1 MTPRRA
7 GRRVRTVS
15 AIFGMVL
22 SLAPALSTAEGPGP
36 DSIELSQYGGGTL
49 VLDGP
54 AQRIVTLAPHL
65 AELVY
70 LSGAG
75 ERLVATVAY
84 SDFPAAAADL
94 PRIGDAFR
102 FDLEQLVA
110 LEPDLVL
117 AWDSGNPDAA
127 LTAMDRL
134 GLPVWRTEI
143 RDIPAMAL
151 LLEALGKATNLPTS
165 APADDVRTRWRSLK
179 TRNAGQR
186 PLRYFYQVA
195 ERPLYTINGQHL
207 ISQGLAACG
216 GINVFEALPTLAPQ
230 IGQEAV
236 IEADPELLVAG
247 SLGPDR
253 DPLEAWRDWPRL
265 AAVRRNAFILL
276 PADLIN
282 RPTPRML
289 DALETACDRM
299 AMHRSRYEAAP

>member
-1 MTPRRA
+1 VA
-7 GRRVRTVS
+7 QS
-15 AIFGMVL
+15 ILCIVL
-22 SLAPALSTAEGPGP
+22 VLVPALSPAEEPGP
-36 DSIELSQYGGGTL
+36 DSIELTQHDGASL

-54 AQRIVTLAPHL
+54 AQRIISLAPHL

-70 LSGAG
+70 LAGAG
-75 ERLVATVAY
+75 DRLVATVAY
-84 SDFPAAAADL
+84 SDFPAAAAKL

-127 LTAMDRL
+127 LATMDRL
-134 GLPVWRTEI
+134 DLPVWRTEV

-151 LLEALGKATNLPTS
+151 LLEELGKATGLPTS
-165 APADDVRTRWRSLK
+165 SVAAEVRARWQALK
-179 TRNAGQR
+179 ARNAGQR

-216 GINVFEALPTLAPQ
+216 GVNIFASLPTLAPQ

-236 IEADPELLVAG
+236 IEADPELMLAG
-247 SLGPDR
+247 SLAPDH
-253 DPLEAWRDWPRL
+253 DPLAGWRNWPRL
-265 AAVRRNAFILL
+265 TAVRRDALIQL

-289 DALETACDRM
+289 DALENACDRM
-299 AMHRSRYEAAP
+299 KQHRAAHGAAP

>member
-1 MTPRRA
+1 MTFRQV
-7 GRRVRTVS
+7 GRKVRTE
-15 AIFGMVL
+15 L
-22 SLAPALSTAEGPGP
+22 SRLFTLLFLPWALFTGEARGT
-36 DSIELSQYGGGTL
+36 DSIELEQYGGATL

-65 AELVY
+65 AELAY
-70 LSGAG
+70 LAGAG
-75 ERLVATVAY
+75 DRLVATVAY
-84 SDFPAAAADL
+84 SDFPDAAAEL

-127 LTAMDRL
+127 LDAMDRL

-143 RDIPAMAL
+143 RDVPSIAR
-151 LLEALGKATNLPTS
+151 LLEALGTATGLPT
-165 APADDVRTRWRSLK
+165 PAAANAVRTRWHSLK
-179 TRNAGQR
+179 SRNADQR

-216 GINVFEALPTLAPQ
+216 GVNVFGDLPTLAPQ
-230 IGQEAV
+230 IGREAV
-236 IEADPELLVAG
+236 IEADPELLLAG
-247 SLGPDR
+247 SLGSDQ
-253 DPLEAWRDWPRL
+253 DPLAPWRDWPRL
-265 AAVRRNAFILL
+265 TAVQRDAFILL